1 MDEATP
7 QPYSLQQRPPVRGP
21 DHTAV
26 QGLGCQ
32 TFFHYRAPE
41 LTAVM
46 QHSWSQS
53 PRATTATSSFADS
66 PWLMAVSL
74 PQPFLQDKQ
83 PHSFRSS
90 RLFSAWLLPFR
101 ASSL

>member
-41 LTAVM
+41 LTARHAAQLEPVP
-46 QHSWSQS
+46 QGHHSH
-53 PRATTATSSFADS
+53 
-66 PWLMAVSL
+66 
-74 PQPFLQDKQ
+74 LQ
-83 PHSFRSS
+83 FC
-90 RLFSAWLLPFR
+90 
-101 ASSL
+101 